1 LSHLF
6 AIVCLFSPNAEPWG
20 WGSYPP
26 IIIDEGDCH
35 VAGRAGDDSDHSLK
49 TPKIWVKWP
58 QQQNFYDETRE
69 KRTLSHRSC
78 RTLGH
83 RAERNAEVET
93 TAEKMPR
100 GSRDSDADLRRGSDE
115 TRIRTSTGH
124 DSGRTRH
131 RQTTSSRD
139 FRGRQITSFTCRN
152 SRRFLGT
159 VRHKSELILHFWFW
173 WLRLVDEPQW

>member
-20 WGSYPP
+20 WGLYPP

-35 VAGRAGDDSDHSLK
+35 VAGRAGDDSHHSLK

-83 RAERNAEVET
+83 RAERNAEVELQ
-93 TAEKMPR
+93 
-100 GSRDSDADLRRGSDE
+100 LRRCHVGAAIQ
-115 TRIRTSTGH
+115 TRTYGEALMRREYGH
-124 DSGRTRH
+124 RRAIIAGVRDTVKRPHREILEAGR
-131 RQTTSSRD
+131 
-139 FRGRQITSFTCRN
+139 
-152 SRRFLGT
+152 
-159 VRHKSELILHFWFW
+159 
-173 WLRLVDEPQW
+173 